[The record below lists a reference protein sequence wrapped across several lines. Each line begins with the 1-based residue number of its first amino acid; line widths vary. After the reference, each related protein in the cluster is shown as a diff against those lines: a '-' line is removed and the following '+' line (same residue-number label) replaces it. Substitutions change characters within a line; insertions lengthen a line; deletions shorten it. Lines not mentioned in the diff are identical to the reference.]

1 MGKSTPENVVV
12 VVCPVTRFRNKP
24 VPYRWRSQRQGGSN
38 KHGNSP
44 TRLQKSAT
52 ANERESFLPRL
63 LPTTTCSRAA
73 GEARRR
79 RILVFVWKMQRVYCE
94 LFFFTNT
101 PINSHEP
108 VWWSRFC
115 DERRRLA
122 DLCGFHEAP
131 GAAQELNFIATTS
144 KLNPD

>member
-94 LFFFTNT
+94 LFFLRTPQSTHMNQFGGAGFAMSVVVWQTFAGFTKR
-101 PINSHEP
+101 P
-108 VWWSRFC
+108 
-115 DERRRLA
+115 
-122 DLCGFHEAP
+122 
-131 GAAQELNFIATTS
+131 ELLRS
-144 KLNPD
+144 